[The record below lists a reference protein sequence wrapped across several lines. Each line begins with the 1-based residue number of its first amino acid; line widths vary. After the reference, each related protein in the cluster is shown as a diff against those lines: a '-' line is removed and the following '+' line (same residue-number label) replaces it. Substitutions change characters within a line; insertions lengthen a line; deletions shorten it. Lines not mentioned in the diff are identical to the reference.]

1 MTVDDIAVK
10 GELQFGRDIPC
21 GGDGQAGGLVPI
33 HHAVVNDKW
42 RLGAESPEESERSHG
57 RSTWCTIRARV
68 HGDEG
73 DVDQVKELG
82 DGEFE

>member
-33 HHAVVNDKW
+33 DHAVVKDKW

-57 RSTWCTIRARV
+57 RSTWCTIST
-68 HGDEG
+68 
-73 DVDQVKELG
+73 
-82 DGEFE
+82 